1 MKKLNG
7 KHLVSALLAA
17 AMVSFASV
25 SAFAA
30 DYAVDPGY
38 DEPEKVTEE
47 AGTTPENPTSV
58 VTDDTIKEV
67 LKSDEPVV
75 YIETDKA
82 TVKED
87 AIGAIAKGDK
97 PVTFEADEYSV
108 TIDPALIDE
117 VKPINLAMEIDVI
130 DNDTYEDIEIS
141 GTSIVITPA
150 QKGDFGMTV
159 TVTIPAAS
167 VKNLNTKSI
176 FVYYVSD
183 DGETTL
189 LEDVVTVNA
198 DGSVSI
204 SISHASSYLI
214 TDEEIPL
221 DGDEYD
227 VEVDDADDD
236 AADDTADDADDA
248 DDMVDEGTT
257 DNNPGTG
264 VACTAAALAAV
275 SAAAVA
281 VAAKKR
287 K

>member
-75 YIETDKA
+75 YIESDKA

-87 AIGAIAKGDK
+87 AIGEIAKGDT
-97 PVTFEADEYSV
+97 PVTFEAGEYSV
-108 TIDPALIDE
+108 TIDPADIEE
-117 VKPINLAMEIDVI
+117 VKSINLAMDITIVDE
-130 DNDTYEDIEIS
+130 DTYDDVEVT
-141 GTSIVITPA
+141 GTAILITPA

-167 VKNLNTKSI
+167 VKKLNTKSI

-183 DGETTL
+183 DGEITL

-198 DGSVSI
+198 DGSISI

-221 DGDEYD
+221 FDDEDYE
-227 VEVDDADDD
+227 VEDDDD
-236 AADDTADDADDA
+236 AAFDDDADDA

>member
-1 MKKLNG
+1 MKKFNG
-7 KHLVSALLAA
+7 KLLVSALLTS

-30 DYAVDPGY
+30 NYAVDPGY
-38 DEPEKVTEE
+38 DKPQQVTEE
-47 AGTTPENPTSV
+47 AGTTPEKPTNV

-67 LKSDEPVV
+67 LKSDAPVV
-75 YIETDKA
+75 YIDSDKA

-87 AIGAIAKGDK
+87 AIGAIAKSDK
-97 PVTFEADEYSV
+97 SVTFEADEYSV
-108 TIDPALIDE
+108 TIDPADIDE
-117 VKPINLAMEIDVI
+117 VKAINLAMDV
-130 DNDTYEDIEIS
+130 DVCDEGDYAYDA
-141 GTSIVITPA
+141 IVITPA

-159 TVTIPAAS
+159 TVTIPAAKA
-167 VKNLNTKSI
+167 KNLNTKSL

-183 DGETTL
+183 DGDVTL

-198 DGSVSI
+198 DGSISV
-204 SISHASSYLI
+204 SISHASSYVI
-214 TDEEIPL
+214 TDEEISL
-221 DGDEYD
+221 E
-227 VEVDDADDD
+227 DDDYVAADDD
-236 AADDTADDADDA
+236 DDAADDADDA
-248 DDMVDEGTT
+248 DDMVDDGAA

-281 VAAKKR
+281 VASKKR

>member
-1 MKKLNG
+1 MKKFNG
-7 KHLVSALLAA
+7 KLLVSGLLTA

-38 DEPEKVTEE
+38 DKPEKVTEE

-75 YIETDKA
+75 YIESDKA

-87 AIGAIAKGDK
+87 AIGEIAKGDK

-108 TIDPALIDE
+108 TIDPADIEE
-117 VKPINLAMEIDVI
+117 VKPINLAMDIEVYDEG
-130 DNDTYEDIEIS
+130 DYEDAES
-141 GTSIVITPA
+141 AAIVITPA

-167 VKNLNTKSI
+167 VKKLNTKALL
-176 FVYYVSD
+176 VYYVSD
-183 DGETTL
+183 DGEYTL

-214 TDEEIPL
+214 TDEEIL
-221 DGDEYD
+221 FDNDEDDDD
-227 VEVDDADDD
+227 VAVDDDADD
-236 AADDTADDADDA
+236 AADDD
-248 DDMVDEGTT
+248 DDMVEDGAA

>member
-7 KHLVSALLAA
+7 KLLVSALLAA
-17 AMVSFASV
+17 AMVSFSSV

-30 DYAVDPGY
+30 NYAVDPGY

-47 AGTTPENPTSV
+47 AGTTPDNPTKV

-75 YIETDKA
+75 YIDSDKA

-87 AIGAIAKGDK
+87 AIGEIAKGDK

-108 TIDPALIDE
+108 TIDPADIDE
-117 VKPINLAMEIDVI
+117 VKAINLAMDV
-130 DNDTYEDIEIS
+130 DVCDEGDYAYDA
-141 GTSIVITPA
+141 IVITPA

-159 TVTIPAAS
+159 TVTIPAAKA
-167 VKNLNTKSI
+167 KNLNTESL

-183 DGETTL
+183 DGESTL

-198 DGSVSI
+198 DGSISV
-204 SISHASSYLI
+204 SISHASSYII
-214 TDEEIPL
+214 TDEEISL
-221 DGDEYD
+221 DGDADEDDD
-227 VEVDDADDD
+227 VAADDD
-236 AADDTADDADDA
+236 DDAADDADDA
-248 DDMVDEGTT
+248 DDMVEDGAA

>member
-1 MKKLNG
+1 MKKFNG
-7 KHLVSALLAA
+7 KLLVSALLTA
-17 AMVSFASV
+17 AMVSFSSV

-30 DYAVDPGY
+30 NYAVDPGY
-38 DEPEKVTEE
+38 DKPEKVTEE
-47 AGTTPENPTSV
+47 AGTTPDNPTSV

-67 LKSDEPVV
+67 LKSDNPVV
-75 YIETDKA
+75 YIESDKA

-87 AIGAIAKGDK
+87 AIGEIAKGDT

-108 TIDPALIDE
+108 TIDPADIEE
-117 VKPINLAMEIDVI
+117 VKPINLAMDIDVYGEGE
-130 DNDTYEDIEIS
+130 YEDSES
-141 GTSIVITPA
+141 AAIVITPA

-167 VKNLNTKSI
+167 VKKLNTKSLY
-176 FVYYVSD
+176 VYYISD
-183 DGETTL
+183 DGEVTL

-204 SISHASSYLI
+204 TISHASSYVI
-214 TDEEIPL
+214 TDELISL
-221 DGDEYD
+221 DGDAEEDDDD
-227 VEVDDADDD
+227 VAVDDDADD
-236 AADDTADDADDA
+236 AADDD
-248 DDMVDEGTT
+248 DDMVEDGAA

>member
-1 MKKLNG
+1 MKKFNG
-7 KHLVSALLAA
+7 KLLVSALLTS

-38 DEPEKVTEE
+38 DKPQQVTEE
-47 AGTTPENPTSV
+47 AGTTPENPTKV

-67 LKSDEPVV
+67 LKSDAPVV
-75 YIETDKA
+75 YIDSDKA

-87 AIGAIAKGDK
+87 AIGAIAKSDK
-97 PVTFEADEYSV
+97 PVTFEADEYAV
-108 TIDPALIDE
+108 TIDPADIDE
-117 VKPINLAMEIDVI
+117 VKAINLAMDV
-130 DNDTYEDIEIS
+130 DVCDEGDYAYDA
-141 GTSIVITPA
+141 IVITPA

-159 TVTIPAAS
+159 TVTIPAAKA
-167 VKNLNTKSI
+167 KNLNTKSL

-183 DGETTL
+183 DGDVTL

-198 DGSVSI
+198 DGSISV
-204 SISHASSYLI
+204 SISHASSYVI
-214 TDEEIPL
+214 TDEEISL
-221 DGDEYD
+221 E
-227 VEVDDADDD
+227 DDDYVAADDD
-236 AADDTADDADDA
+236 DDAADDADDA
-248 DDMVDEGTT
+248 DDMVDDGAA

>member
-30 DYAVDPGY
+30 DYAIDPGY
-38 DEPEKVTEE
+38 EAPAKVE
-47 AGTTPENPTSV
+47 AGTTPENPTKV

-67 LKSDEPVV
+67 LKSDNPTV
-75 YIETDKA
+75 YIDSDKA

-87 AIGAIAKGDK
+87 AIGEIAKGDK

-108 TIDPALIDE
+108 TIDPADIEE
-117 VKPINLAMEIDVI
+117 VKPINLAMDIEVVEE
-130 DNDTYEDIEIS
+130 DTYDDVEGSAIM
-141 GTSIVITPA
+141 ITPA

-159 TVTIPAAS
+159 TVTIPAET
-167 VKNLNTKSI
+167 VKKLNTKSL

-183 DGETTL
+183 DGEMTL

-198 DGSVSI
+198 DGSISV
-204 SISHASSYLI
+204 SISHASSYII

-236 AADDTADDADDA
+236 VAADDTADDADD
-248 DDMVDEGTT
+248 MVEDGMA

>member
-7 KHLVSALLAA
+7 KLLVSALLAA
-17 AMVSFASV
+17 AMVSFSSV

-30 DYAVDPGY
+30 NYAVDPGY

-47 AGTTPENPTSV
+47 AGTTPENPTKV

-75 YIETDKA
+75 YIDSDKA

-87 AIGAIAKGDK
+87 AIGEIAKGDK

-108 TIDPALIDE
+108 TIDPADIDE
-117 VKPINLAMEIDVI
+117 VKAINLAMDV
-130 DNDTYEDIEIS
+130 DVCEEGDYAYDA
-141 GTSIVITPA
+141 IVITPA

-159 TVTIPAAS
+159 TVTIPAAKA
-167 VKNLNTKSI
+167 KNLNTKSL

-183 DGETTL
+183 DGESTL

-198 DGSVSI
+198 DGSISV
-204 SISHASSYLI
+204 SISHASSYII
-214 TDEEIPL
+214 TDEEISL
-221 DGDEYD
+221 DGDADED
-227 VEVDDADDD
+227 DDD
-236 AADDTADDADDA
+236 AADDADDA
-248 DDMVDEGTT
+248 DDMVDDGAA

-264 VACTAAALAAV
+264 VACTAAALAAI

-281 VAAKKR
+281 VASKKR